1 MRGVTLD
8 SLLGS
13 VPDLPALPSA
23 VTQVLKETAS
33 GSATAG
39 SVANAIL
46 ADPGISARVLR
57 LANSAYYGLSRE
69 VARVQDAVVVLGFRT
84 VRSLVL
90 VAGTYPLLRRPL
102 ESYRLDGEE
111 LWRYAGA
118 VAIGAQTVAAQS
130 GACDPDEAF
139 GCGLLHDIGRIALD
153 ESLGDRLPIILRM
166 TSDGL
171 ASFDEA
177 ERVHLGFDHGEVGA
191 HMARDWNLPAA
202 YVAAMQYHH
211 RPEETPA
218 HSPIVDSVH
227 IGMALALAM
236 GHGLGIDGLGHRLSP
251 DALDRLRVDGV
262 GFERLA
268 AEYTHAYAKHSNLFE
283 LAAAA

>member
-1 MRGVTLD
+1 MRGLTIEALV
-8 SLLGS
+8 GA

-23 VTQVLKETAS
+23 VSQVLKETGS
-33 GSATAG
+33 GNATSN

-46 ADPGISARVLR
+46 ADPGIAARVLR

-90 VAGTYPLLRRPL
+90 VAGTYPLLKRPL

-111 LWRYAGA
+111 LWRFAGA
-118 VAIGAQTVAAQS
+118 VAVGAQTVAS
-130 GACDPDEAF
+130 TTGACDPDEAF
-139 GCGLLHDIGRIALD
+139 GCGLLHDIGRVALD
-153 ESLGDRLPIILRM
+153 ESLGDRLSIIQRM

-191 HMARDWNLPAA
+191 HMARSWNLPAP
-202 YVAAMQYHH
+202 YIAAMRYHH
-211 RPEETPA
+211 HPDDAPA
-218 HSPIVDSVH
+218 HSPIVDTVH
-227 IGMALALAM
+227 IGVALALAM
-236 GHGLGIDGLGHRLSP
+236 GHGLGVDGLGHRLSF
-251 DALDRLRVDGV
+251 DAMERLRLNGME
-262 GFERLA
+262 FERLA
-268 AEYTHAYAKHSNLFE
+268 ANFTVAHEKHAKLFE
-283 LAAAA
+283 HALAA

>member
-8 SLLGS
+8 SLVGS
-13 VPDLPALPSA
+13 VQDLPAMPTA
-23 VTQVLKETAS
+23 VIEVLKETAS

-39 SVANAIL
+39 TVANAIL
-46 ADPGISARVLR
+46 QDPGIAARVLR

-90 VAGTYPLLRRPL
+90 VAGTYPLLKRPL

-111 LWRYAGA
+111 LWQYAGA
-118 VAIGAQTVAAQS
+118 VAVGAHTVAS
-130 GACDPDEAF
+130 HTGACDPDEAF

-191 HMARDWNLPAA
+191 HMARSWNLPPA
-202 YVAAMQYHH
+202 YIAAMQYHH
-211 RPEETPA
+211 RPEETESHA
-218 HSPIVDSVH
+218 STVDCVH

-236 GHGLGIDGLGHRLSP
+236 GHGLGVDGLGHRLSS
-251 DALDRLRVDGV
+251 DALERLRVDGAS
-262 GFERLA
+262 FERLA
-268 AEYTHAYAKHSNLFE
+268 SDYTNAYSKQSRLLEAV
-283 LAAAA
+283 AA

>member
-8 SLLGS
+8 SLVGA
-13 VPDLPALPSA
+13 VPDLPALSTS
-23 VTQVLKETAS
+23 VTLVLKETSS
-33 GSATAG
+33 GSATSS

-46 ADPGISARVLR
+46 ADPGIAARVLR
-57 LANSAYYGLSRE
+57 LANSAFYGLSRE
-69 VARVQDAVVVLGFRT
+69 VSRVQDAVVVLGFRT

-90 VAGTYPLLRRPL
+90 VAGTYPLLKRPL

-111 LWRYAGA
+111 LWRFAGA
-118 VAIGAQTVAAQS
+118 VAVAAHAVADRS

-139 GCGLLHDIGRIALD
+139 GCGLLHDIGRVALD

-191 HMARDWNLPAA
+191 HMARSWNLPPA

-227 IGMALALAM
+227 LGVALALAM
-236 GHGLGIDGLGHRLSP
+236 GHGLGVDGLGHRLSP
-251 DALDRLRVDGV
+251 DAMDRLRIDGT

-268 AEYTHAYAKHSNLFE
+268 ADFTVAHAKHAKLFGAV
-283 LAAAA
+283 AA